1 VTASL
6 AGWLMAVL
14 AAGAGVLTGRRLARI
29 RRAVAHA
36 EHELRGPLVAI
47 RLAID
52 LGLRQDGLGGHQL
65 RAIAAE
71 MGRVELALGDLA
83 RQRHGWAPLIAVTE
97 IDVPQVVGDSVEAWR
112 PAAVARGVN
121 LEFSCDP
128 GCAPVLGDPARLAQ
142 ATGNLIANAI
152 EHGGSRVRV
161 TATSAAAGLRVA
173 VTDDGPG
180 LPSGLLTGAHGSSRA
195 RGVRRRNRHRH
206 TSDGRPGADGRGQ
219 GLAIVAGIAVA
230 YGGRLCAEADDLIA
244 GESPPPASPSDA
256 ARRVG
261 ASLVLELPG
270 APSALR
276 HHTRPGLGLPTEF
289 TEGSIR

>member
-1 VTASL
+1 MTASL
-6 AGWLMAVL
+6 AGWLLAVL
-14 AAGAGVLTGRRLARI
+14 AAGGSVLTGRRLVRI

-47 RLAID
+47 RFAVD
-52 LGLRQDGLGGHQL
+52 LGLRQDGLGARQL

-83 RQRHGWAPLIAVTE
+83 RQRHGCERLTAVTE
-97 IDVPQVVGDSVEAWR
+97 IDVHQVVGDSVEVWR

-121 LEFSCDP
+121 LEFACDP

-161 TATSAAAGLRVA
+161 TAGNAPAGLRVA

-180 LPSGLLTGAHGSSRA
+180 LPNGIRAGDRDSARA
-195 RGVRRRNRHRH
+195 RRVRRRNRHRRA
-206 TSDGRPGADGRGQ
+206 SGGRAGGDGRGQ

-230 YGGRLCAEADDLIA
+230 HGGRLCAGADDGRA
-244 GESPPPASPSDA
+244 GESAPQASTGDA
-256 ARRVG
+256 ARVG
-261 ASLVLELPG
+261 ASLVLELPA
-270 APSALR
+270 APTA
-276 HHTRPGLGLPTEF
+276 
-289 TEGSIR
+289 